1 MKTLDAFKDAILFLE
16 QATSQTY
23 LQCKIEAEE
32 IFSYVMDYEKAKLY
46 SDYIPEI
53 TQRLRSQINDIL
65 NKRKDGIP
73 LSYILKKHKFYK
85 H

>member
-46 SDYIPEI
+46 SDESLEKLEK
-53 TQRLRSQINDIL
+53 TQSKQKNHL
-65 NKRKDGIP
+65 
-73 LSYILKKHKFYK
+73 
-85 H
+85 

>member
-1 MKTLDAFKDAILFLE
+1 MKTLDAFKGAIQFLE

-23 LQCKIEAEE
+23 LQCKMEAEE

-53 TQRLRSQINDIL
+53 TERLRTQIKDIL
-65 NKRKDGIP
+65 MDLFLHLVK
-73 LSYILKKHKFYK
+73 L
-85 H
+85 

>member
-1 MKTLDAFKDAILFLE
+1 MKNLGNDENFDAFKDAIQFLE
-16 QATSQTY
+16 QTTSQTY

-53 TQRLRSQINDIL
+53 TERLRTQI
-65 NKRKDGIP
+65 KD
-73 LSYILKKHKFYK
+73 ILKKGKMVYLYHTY
-85 H
+85 